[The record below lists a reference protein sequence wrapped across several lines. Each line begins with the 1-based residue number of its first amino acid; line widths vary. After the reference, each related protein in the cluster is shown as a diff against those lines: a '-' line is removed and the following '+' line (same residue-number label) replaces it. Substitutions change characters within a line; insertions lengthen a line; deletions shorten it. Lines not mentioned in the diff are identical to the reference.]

1 MSQEPIALEGKRIA
15 DDERIRNEEAQRVAQ
30 ARYNEIATKRKQL
43 HGTLSTDAAWSEYQA
58 VKREKMKLTKT
69 IAKLNDI
76 KARGEA
82 PRFTAEGI
90 KIMWKEPLDAE
101 FAVTWPAAVVHDELS
116 FRENRYGEKHDA
128 PSLSYHVWDR
138 HGSQADVDG
147 EDIPQDIPP
156 TETRTPEVKVPPSRM
171 QRIIDRLRIG
181 RKSLE

>member
-128 PSLSYHVWDR
+128 PSLSYHVWSRD
-138 HGSQADVDG
+138 GSQPDAIEEG
-147 EDIPQDIPP
+147 ILQDIPP

-171 QRIIDRLRIG
+171 QRIIDRIRIG
-181 RKSLE
+181 RKTPV